1 MIIHFHSALWLY
13 TFTHSANNSNT
24 PGEKARS
31 SEAGVQ
37 NYTAAR
43 MSVKTSNFNHTTN

>member
-1 MIIHFHSALWLY
+1 M
-13 TFTHSANNSNT
+13 HSANNSNT
-24 PGEKARS
+24 PAEKALS

-43 MSVKTSNFNHTTN
+43 ISFKTSNFIHTTN